1 MTTAAFVLSLVSI
14 CITGSLG
21 IAAFVFARIEYRRTG
36 PLVVVELMR
45 GYFTHSSSDIHV
57 QDEQMQNHALIPCTR
72 TDILIPPLLEIPL
85 VGVYVRNYGR
95 SAVNVRQIAIEK
107 KVDIPADYL
116 PDVWPDGSR
125 RVKKPQEQLSN
136 MLTTRFLTGSAF
148 PARLEAHSSDYWMLS
163 LADFGDAKLDKRA
176 QFVLILDDGNIIRS
190 KAFDATAHEAELVGN
205 AYAEW
210 RNKGSPSTD
219 SERLKRGNT
228 IMEVGALPPTP
239 RPGRWQRIRCWRAM
253 RRHRKRLPDLG

>member
-14 CITGSLG
+14 CVTGSLG

-57 QDEQMQNHALIPCTR
+57 RDEQMQNDALVPCTR
-72 TDILIPPLLEIPL
+72 TDIVIPPLLEIPL

-95 SAVNVRQIAIEK
+95 SAVNVRQIAVEK
-107 KVDIPADYL
+107 KTHIPADYL
-116 PDVWPDGSR
+116 PDVWPDGR
-125 RVKKPQEQLSN
+125 EQLSS

-190 KAFDATAHEAELVGN
+190 KAFDVTAHEAELVGN

-210 RNKGSPSTD
+210 SSKGSPSTN

-228 IMEVGALPPTP
+228 IIEVSALSPTP
-239 RPGRWQRIRCWRAM
+239 IPGRWQRIRYWRAM
-253 RRHRKRLPDLG
+253 RRHRKRLPDVG